1 MDGRQHR
8 LALIELLERDGRVRR
23 AIPIERW
30 PATLG
35 RSFDCDV
42 VIDDPHVAAHHATIV
57 QAAPAG
63 EGPGDEGGEPGAPLL
78 LLRVEATRN
87 GVQLGPRTLVE
98 GEVVP
103 LPLLGEAWQLGATR
117 LRVRLPG
124 DPIEPERPLGLAA
137 TGARPSVTAMSALGL
152 WALVL
157 AEHGVDLD
165 PGATLGD
172 WLVPLL
178 AFPAALVGW
187 CVLWGIASKLLQ
199 HRFEFWAHFSIIVK
213 GLLLIA
219 VLDLLLPLLAYSL
232 SWEWLSRTSPEVSLL
247 IAAATLY
254 RHGMLALPLRP
265 WVLASGM
272 AACLALGVT
281 VMAIINVQR
290 TDRVFP
296 EPYLATLA
304 PPAFRLAPGVSVK
317 EFVSESQALKERVD
331 ALAGPAPPAH

>member
-8 LALIELLERDGRVRR
+8 LALIEVLERDGRVRR

-57 QAAPAG
+57 QA
-63 EGPGDEGGEPGAPLL
+63 DEGTQLL
-78 LLRVEATRN
+78 LQVGATRN
-87 GVQLGPRTLVE
+87 GVQVGPRTVVE

-103 LPLLGEAWQLGATR
+103 LPLLGEAWQVGATR

-137 TGARPSVTAMSALGL
+137 TGARPSVTAISALAV
-152 WALVL
+152 WAMVL

-165 PGATLGD
+165 PGSTLGD
-172 WLVPLL
+172 WLLPLL
-178 AFPAALVGW
+178 AFPGAVVGW

-199 HRFEFWAHFSIIVK
+199 HRFEFWAHFAVVVK
-213 GLLLIA
+213 GLLLVI
-219 VLDLLLPLLAYSL
+219 VLDLLLPLLAYAL
-232 SWEWLSRTSPEVSLL
+232 SWEWLSRISPEVSVLV
-247 IAAATLY
+247 AAATLH
-254 RHGMLALPLRP
+254 RQGMLALPWRP
-265 WVLASGM
+265 WVLAAGM
-272 AACLALGVT
+272 AGCLTLAGA

-317 EFVSESQALKERVD
+317 EFVTESKALKERVD
-331 ALAGPAPPAH
+331 GLAASAEAH